1 MAKNLL
7 QEVEDVIYHSQPIRK
22 NVRINIV
29 PWIKQ
34 WYENKKYFIQA
45 FGGKAIY
52 RFPEPVKITLSDRE
66 ASGIFRD
73 VITISKYQP
82 YGDFIAQLTEE
93 EFFNNKT
100 KVDLEVE
107 KDRFNKVI
115 FPQLTQENNK
125 TTVEEERV
133 NKVVIPKNS
142 KVLKALKYF
151 IDDPQELRE
160 EQDRLSRYIQ
170 KKEIT
175 GYLHFS
181 VHPLDFLSLSE
192 NAHGWTSCHSLDG
205 DYAAGNISYM
215 LDHSTFVCYIT
226 PEKKMNI
233 TNFPKPWYS
242 KKWRVLLH
250 MSNHGNFIFINKE
263 YPFALANTPDLML
276 KAVSLIFHR
285 RWNFDNKFL
294 FQILSEQYKNQLKGT
309 DYIVRGNYIDRL
321 YDFLQTPK
329 EKLFYNDITMGN
341 KPRWLW
347 AGYQTKDKVE
357 MGANVLCPF
366 CGKHYIKYS
375 DVISCYHCLYNL
387 DLTYNTNYTQCY
399 SCGEYLHEEDAYT
412 TQDHGIIC
420 GDCYEREYGYCRNCD
435 GLYHRDNL
443 NEDYLCEEC
452 ERELAYER

>member
-7 QEVEDVIYHSQPIRK
+7 QEVEDVIYHTQPIRE

-66 ASGIFRD
+66 ASNIFHD
-73 VITISKYQP
+73 VINMSKYQL
-82 YGDFIAQLTEE
+82 YGDFIAQLTQE

-100 KVDLEVE
+100 TVDIEVE
-107 KDRFNKVI
+107 RERFNKVI
-115 FPQLTQENNK
+115 
-125 TTVEEERV
+125 
-133 NKVVIPKNS
+133 IPKNS

-160 EQDRLSRYIQ
+160 EQDKLSRYIQ

-181 VHPLDFLSLSE
+181 VHPLDFLSLSD

-233 TNFPKPWYS
+233 TNFPKSWYS

-250 MSNHGNFIFINKE
+250 MSNQKGFIFINKE
-263 YPFALANTPDLML
+263 YPFVLADTPNLIL
-276 KAVSLIFHR
+276 KAVSLVFHR

-294 FQILSEQYKNQLKGT
+294 YQILPDQYKTQLRGT
-309 DYIVRGNYIDRL
+309 DYIVRGNYIDKL
-321 YDFLQTPK
+321 YNFLQTPE

-341 KPRWLW
+341 EPRWLW
-347 AGYQTKDKVE
+347 SEYQTKDKVE
-357 MGANVLCPF
+357 MGVNVLCPF
-366 CGKHYIKYS
+366 CGKHYLNYG
-375 DVISCYHCLYNL
+375 DVMSCNHCLYNL

-412 TQDHGIIC
+412 TQDHSIIC
-420 GDCYEREYGYCRNCD
+420 RDCYEREYSYCRNCD

-443 NEDYLCEEC
+443 NEDELCEEC